1 MAFTDTV
8 GEIFYGGDYNPD
20 QWSEEIWQE
29 DMRLMKAAGVNM
41 VSIGMWAWAHI
52 QPKEDVWNWTF
63 MDKIMNMFAEHGIY
77 VDLATPTAAQ
87 PNWLSKKYPEI
98 LPVMADGMRM
108 SYGSRQT
115 FCPTSEKL
123 LGFNA
128 EITRRIVERYKD
140 HPTLAAWHIGNEYS
154 HLVIL
159 CHCESCES
167 IFRTWL
173 KAKYK
178 NLDGVNEAWGTVFW
192 SNTYGEW
199 DEIISPK
206 ITAHQNNPCHLLDY
220 KRFTS
225 DAYLAS
231 FQNEADICR
240 EITPDIPITTNYL
253 YEFNNL
259 DYFKWS
265 QQIDFVAVSS
275 FPDTKPGEHIGK
287 PPFSH
292 AKMRGLKRGEPF
304 VILEQAANNVNWRD
318 ANNNKKPGI
327 MRLWSYQGLAH
338 GSDGLC
344 FFQWR
349 ASLKG
354 AEKFHS
360 AMLPHAGAD
369 TRIHKE
375 IKQLGAELPK
385 IKEII
390 GSRVHS
396 KIAILFDY
404 ESWWALDNKPGTT
417 TFLEYNNQV
426 QKFFLALH
434 EMNIPCDIV
443 FATDPELSF
452 KDYDILI
459 APAMYIIQPGVA
471 NKIKA
476 FVKKGGS
483 FLTNFSSGMVDE
495 TEAVF
500 EGGYPGPLR
509 DLLGF
514 WVEEFESIL
523 EGVDNSVKLSNKLG
537 GKKESYPATI
547 WADILRLETAKSI
560 GKWTKD
566 FYKGKTCLTENKFG
580 KGKAYYI
587 GTDLGVEFNKTI
599 LAKLCKD
606 HKIKPL
612 LKTPKNVEAAV
623 RTKGKKEWLFVMNH
637 NFKATKV
644 TLPKA
649 GLIDIITGKK
659 MSKIITLKA
668 LDTVILKEKIKKT
681 KKK

>member
-1 MAFTDTV
+1 MAFTDKV
-8 GEIFYGGDYNPD
+8 GKIFYGGDYNPD
-20 QWSEEIWQE
+20 QWSEDVWKE

-52 QPKEDVWNWTF
+52 QPKEGAWDWTF
-63 MDKIMNMFAEHGIY
+63 MDKIMNMFAENGIY
-77 VDLATPTAAQ
+77 VDLATPTAAH
-87 PNWLSKKYPEI
+87 PNWLSKKYPEV

-115 FCPTSEKL
+115 FCPSSKKL
-123 LGFNA
+123 LNFNA
-128 EITRRIVERYKD
+128 KITRKIVERYKD

-159 CHCESCES
+159 CHCDTCES
-167 IFRTWL
+167 NFRKWL
-173 KAKYK
+173 KVKYK
-178 NLDGVNEAWGTVFW
+178 SLDGVNEAWGTVFW

-199 DEIISPK
+199 NEIISPK
-206 ITAHQNNPCHLLDY
+206 ITAHQHNPAHLLDY
-220 KRFTS
+220 KRFMS
-225 DAYLAS
+225 DIYLHSMKA
-231 FQNEADICR
+231 EANICR
-240 EITPDIPITTNYL
+240 EVTPQIPITTNYL

-265 QQIDFVAVSS
+265 QEIDFVAVSS

-292 AKMRGLKRGEPF
+292 AKMRGLKRQTPF

-360 AMLPHAGAD
+360 AMVPHAGED
-369 TRIHKE
+369 TRIHQE
-375 IKQLGAELPK
+375 IKQLGNELPK

-390 GSRVHS
+390 GSTIDAKV
-396 KIAILFDY
+396 AILFDY

-417 TFLEYNNQV
+417 SFLDYNKQV
-426 QKFFLALH
+426 QKFYLGLH
-434 EMNIPCDIV
+434 EMNIPCDMV
-443 FATDPELSF
+443 FSIDTELDVS
-452 KDYDILI
+452 KYDIVM
-459 APAMYIIQPGVA
+459 APAMYIVQPGIA
-471 NKIKA
+471 DKIKT
-476 FVKKGGS
+476 FVKNGGT
-483 FLTNFSSGMVDE
+483 FLTNFSSCMVDE
-495 TEAVF
+495 NEAVF

-509 DLLGF
+509 DVLGF
-514 WVEEFESIL
+514 WVEEYESIL

-537 GKKESYPATI
+537 GKKETYPATI
-547 WADILRLETAKSI
+547 WADILRLEGAKAL

-566 FYKGKTCLTENKFG
+566 FYKGKPCFTENKYG

-587 GTDLGVEFNKTI
+587 GTDLGVEFNKVL

-606 HKIKPL
+606 KKIKPVMN
-612 LKTPKNVEAAV
+612 TPKNVEATV
-623 RTKGKKEWLFVMNH
+623 RTNGKKKWLFVLNH
-637 NFKATKV
+637 NFKAAKV

-649 GLIDIITGKK
+649 GLVDILTGKK
-659 MSKIITLKA
+659 MPKIITLKA
-668 LDTVILKEKIKKT
+668 LDTVILKEIKK